1 VDDEF
6 YINVQYPTVL

>member
-6 YINVQYPTVL
+6 Y